1 MFVRALFFLPSC
13 CTPTSRIPGPPYS
26 MLKRIFQSLLY
37 RLLQPGMHLLLK
49 TGIRPNHL
57 TFLGLVCN
65 GIAVWVFASGTEG
78 DPASLYRAQWM
89 GACWVL
95 AGGLFDILDG
105 RLARLGG
112 YSSSAG
118 AFFDSVLDRY
128 AELLMFA
135 GYGLLALDWGRE
147 QALVPVYAAAGASLM
162 VSYSRARLEGL
173 GGEGSIGLF
182 QRAERI
188 VLLNL
193 AAIVG
198 AILGLQGLLGN
209 SSTDQAWR
217 QVMEPTLWIL
227 AAGAAFTAAQR
238 LWHGMRVLS
247 R

>member
-1 MFVRALFFLPSC
+1 
-13 CTPTSRIPGPPYS
+13 
-26 MLKRIFQSLLY
+26 MLKRMFQALLY
-37 RLLQPGMHLLLK
+37 RLLQPGMALLLK

-65 GIAVWVFASGTEG
+65 GIALYAFSNGQDGNAT
-78 DPASLYRAQWM
+78 SLYRAQWI
-89 GACWVL
+89 GATWVL

-112 YSSSAG
+112 YSTAAG

-135 GYGLLALDWGRE
+135 GYGLLALSWGRTE
-147 QALVPVYAAAGASLM
+147 ALLPVFAAAGASLM

-173 GGEGSIGLF
+173 GGEGSVGLF

-198 AILGLQGLLGN
+198 AILGLQGAFGPSWAN
-209 SSTDQAWR
+209 ADKAWR
-217 QVMEPTLWIL
+217 LVMEPALWVI
-227 AAGAAFTAAQR
+227 AAGATFTAAQR

>member
-1 MFVRALFFLPSC
+1 
-13 CTPTSRIPGPPYS
+13 

-37 RLLQPGMHLLLK
+37 RLLQPGMNLLLK

-57 TFLGLVCN
+57 TLLGLLCN
-65 GIAVWVFASGTEG
+65 GMALWVFSRGTEN
-78 DPASLYRAQWM
+78 DPNSLYQAQWM

-112 YSSSAG
+112 YSSPAG

-135 GYGLLALDWGRE
+135 GYGLLALHWGRQE
-147 QALVPVYAAAGASLM
+147 ALIPVYAAAGASLM

-188 VLLNL
+188 VLLSL
-193 AAIVG
+193 AAIASG
-198 AILGLQGLLGN
+198 ILGLQDAFGAGPA
-209 SSTDQAWR
+209 DADKAWR
-217 QVMEPTLWIL
+217 WVMEPALWVI
-227 AAGAAFTAAQR
+227 AAGAGFTAAQR